1 MSVAEDSGATARS
14 AYEALAA
21 TYDLL
26 TEDYAHEPWL
36 AAIESLALGHGLAG
50 RRVLDVACGTGKS
63 FLPLLRRGY
72 AVTGCDISPAMLTRA
87 RAKAPGVTLLEAD
100 MRALPVLGE
109 FDLVTCLDDAL
120 NYVTEEAGLLAA
132 LRGIRRSLAPWG
144 LAIWAVNTQ
153 AMYRSA
159 FAQTW
164 AVEEDGERLVLWR
177 GRTPEDF
184 AAGGLAAAVID
195 VFESRRGGWTRSS
208 SRHEQRHWPAAGMA
222 ALAASARLR
231 VVSLIGQ
238 RTGARLEPDLDEELH
253 PKAVFIACRDD
264 RPREEV
270 IGVSV
275 GMP

>member
-1 MSVAEDSGATARS
+1 VASTVDAGELARE
-14 AYEALAA
+14 AYDALAPA
-21 TYDLL
+21 YDLFTESYEHERWL
-26 TEDYAHEPWL
+26 TGLIAL
-36 AAIESLALGHGLAG
+36 AERHGLRG

-63 FLPLLRRGY
+63 FAPLLERGY
-72 AVTGCDISPAMLTRA
+72 EVTGCDISAAMLARA
-87 RAKAPGVTLLEAD
+87 RSRAPGVPLVTAD
-100 MRALPVLGE
+100 MRALPALGE

-120 NYVTEEAGLLAA
+120 NYVTEEADLLAA

-144 LAIWAVNTQ
+144 LAIWDVNTQ

-195 VFESRRGGWTRSS
+195 VFESGDGGWTRSS

-222 ALAASARLR
+222 ALADAARLR
-231 VVSLIGQ
+231 VVSLVGQ
-238 RTGARLEPDLDEELH
+238 RRGAHLEPDLDEELH